1 MAAEQGNKMIKMELW
16 KDGNITNKLR
26 FVIDSGLG
34 NPQELADC
42 GTLGNYIAISISIF
56 TLAIKG

>member
-1 MAAEQGNKMIKMELW
+1 MIKMELW

-34 NPQELADC
+34 NPQELADF